1 MFKKTMIAAALVG
14 AAMLAFAG
22 SASAGKGGKLVS
34 APTAKHAKFAGHK
47 QGFKFAHKKR
57 FKLAHKRRFR
67 HGYGYHG
74 HWNVYHYRPYRG
86 CHWLK
91 RKARWTGKRYWW
103 KRYRACRAHNYYA
116 Y

>member
-1 MFKKTMIAAALVG
+1 MLKKTMIAAALAG

-22 SASAGKGGKLVS
+22 SASAAKGGQLVS
-34 APTAKHAKFAGHK
+34 APAAKHAKFA
-47 QGFKFAHKKR
+47 AHKKG
-57 FKLAHKRRFR
+57 FKIAHKRRFR
-67 HGYGYHG
+67 HGFGYHG

-103 KRYRACRAHNYYA
+103 KRYHACRAHAYYA